1 MYELNLLTVKLSF
14 LLVVTKNCMEEI
26 CSSVLLFS
34 VLNCKDDI
42 TLVDCIRRIDS
53 STYRWLLLQKLR

>member
-26 CSSVLLFS
+26 CFSVLLFS
-34 VLNCKDDI
+34 VLNCKDDHA
-42 TLVDCIRRIDS
+42 C
-53 STYRWLLLQKLR
+53 